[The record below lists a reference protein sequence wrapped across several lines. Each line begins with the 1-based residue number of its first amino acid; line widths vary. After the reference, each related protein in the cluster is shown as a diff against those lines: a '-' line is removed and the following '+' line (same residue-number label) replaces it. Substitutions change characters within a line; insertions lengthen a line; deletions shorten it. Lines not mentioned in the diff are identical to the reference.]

1 VIFIAKNKIEEDSKS
16 ARLTDHIEDTVSD
29 EEEVETIEL
38 PEQEAFFK
46 MPKKFGTVPD
56 VSEKPLGWGRG
67 GYAHLYPHIK
77 LPSQRLDTINFG
89 NHGEPNKLYWGD
101 NLHVMRTLP
110 SESIDLIYIDPPFFS
125 GKNYNMIFQDQNEV
139 MTFEDIWE
147 GGLPTYQI
155 WLNARLLEMKRLLK
169 STGSIYVHLDWHAS
183 HYVKVEMDKI
193 FGYDNFRNEII
204 WRRVYT
210 HSDAN
215 SFGHIHDCILFYT
228 KTEGYTWHDQFMPQ
242 SEDYLESH
250 YKMRDKTG
258 RPYRLISMSAKTGK
272 KETRI
277 INGKS
282 YLPNGNT
289 WKYSQ
294 DTINKYW
301 EEGKIVFTKEG
312 TPQLL
317 RYLDESEGRAVQSIW
332 TDIYPVNSQ
341 AKERIGYPT
350 QKPEALLER
359 IIKASSDEGGV
370 VADFFMGGGTTP
382 AVAQRLGR
390 RWIASDISR
399 IAVEVTKGR
408 ILRLLKS
415 EKGTQKSFDKVPNI
429 EVWSWGFYDAEKL
442 QEASN
447 EEFKD
452 FVVKAYGGRPVA
464 DEYISGS
471 KNGIPLLV
479 GDKNKKT
486 QITKTEVL
494 DFAKYIQE
502 NYELN
507 KIGTILAWGFSESA
521 IKAQEALANIGA
533 EIDFV
538 KIKTVRIGSYE
549 FIEDVLSKNKDYL
562 KVFRFVFPPEVVLHV
577 TEDKGEFGFDFSDSV
592 SLNNGK
598 IINIQADFDFDGKFT
613 PSEGYMFNPNTMVL
627 KYRFKEVGKRK
638 IAFRV
643 EDDQGGE
650 KLIVKEMDK

>member
-1 VIFIAKNKIEEDSKS
+1 MAKNKISEDSKS
-16 ARLTDHIEDTVSD
+16 AKLADHIEETVSD
-29 EEEVETIEL
+29 EEEIEAIGL

-46 MPKKFGTVPD
+46 MPKKFGTIPD
-56 VSEKPLGWGRG
+56 VSEKPLGWGKG
-67 GYAHLYPHIK
+67 GYEHIYPHIN
-77 LPSQRLDTINFG
+77 LPSQRLETISFG
-89 NHGEPNKLYWGD
+89 GRHDGEANKLFWGD
-101 NLHVMRTLP
+101 NLHIMRTFP

-147 GGLPTYQI
+147 GGIPVYSV
-155 WLNARLLEMKRLLK
+155 WLNARLVEMKRILK
-169 STGSIYVHLDWHAS
+169 STGSIYVHLDWHAA
-183 HYVKVEMDKI
+183 HYIKVEMDKI
-193 FGYDNFRNEII
+193 FGYENFRNEII

-215 SFGHIHDCILFYT
+215 RFGHIHDCILFYT
-228 KTEGYTWHDQFMPQ
+228 KTKDYTWHNQFMPQ
-242 SEDYLESH
+242 SEDYLDSH
-250 YKMRDKTG
+250 YRMKDKDG
-258 RPYRLISMSAKTGK
+258 RPYQLISMSAKTGK

-277 INGKS
+277 IEGRT
-282 YLPNGNT
+282 YLPEGNA

-294 DTINKYW
+294 DTINQYW
-301 EEGKIVFTKEG
+301 KAGKIVFTEKG
-312 TPQLL
+312 TPRLI
-317 RYLDESEGRAVQSIW
+317 RHLDENEGRVIQSIW
-332 TDIYPVNSQ
+332 TDIFPVNSQ

-359 IIKASSDEGGV
+359 IINASSNEGDV
-370 VADFFMGGGTTP
+370 VADFFVGGGTTP
-382 AVAQRLGR
+382 TVAQRLNR

-408 ILRLLKS
+408 ILRQLKS

-442 QEASN
+442 QEASD

-452 FVVKAYGGRPVA
+452 FIVRAYGGRPISN
-464 DEYISGS
+464 EYVNGS

-479 GDKNKKT
+479 GDKNHKN
-486 QITKTEVL
+486 QITKKEVL
-494 DFAKYIQE
+494 EFAQYIQE

-507 KIGTILAWGFSESA
+507 KTGTILAWSFSDSA

-538 KIKTVRIGSYE
+538 KIKIVRIGSYE
-549 FIEDVLSKNKDYL
+549 FIEDVVTKNKDY
-562 KVFRFVFPPEVVLHV
+562 KNVFRFVFPPEVVLHISK
-577 TEDKGEFGFDFSDSV
+577 ESGEFSFDFSDSA

-598 IINIQADFDFDGKFT
+598 IINIQADFDFDGKFA
-613 PSEGYMFNPNTMVL
+613 PSEGYIFNPNTMVL
-627 KYRFKEVGKRK
+627 KYKFNVIGKKKVAFK
-638 IAFRV
+638 V

-650 KLIVKEMDK
+650 KLVVKEVE